1 MDAAKKDPDVDAIT
15 IVDVE
20 TVVEM
25 TVDADFPTGVTVPV
39 DATFSGSSFF
49 FAHAAETVSDA
60 TTDAATEMVTAAG
73 SSLSFCSFAAA

>member
-1 MDAAKKDPDVDAIT
+1 MAVVRKDPDADATTDVDAA
-15 IVDVE
+15 
-20 TVVEM
+20 
-25 TVDADFPTGVTVPV
+25 ADFPTGEMAPA
-39 DATFSGSSFF
+39 DATFCGSLFF

>member
-1 MDAAKKDPDVDAIT
+1 MAAARKDPVADVVTAVVIMAADVTMDVGFPLGTAPVDAI
-15 IVDVE
+15 
-20 TVVEM
+20 
-25 TVDADFPTGVTVPV
+25 
-39 DATFSGSSFF
+39 FSGSSFF